1 MCFPL
6 YFAKIFKSNFFTEH
20 LPATVSD
27 QNLFKEFT
35 LRVPC
40 RWTSIYLKRVAIID
54 YHGYE
59 FLFFLGS
66 SRLLEECIYKFY
78 IVLFTKSIYLKRVA
92 ISDCHGYKFLFFQ
105 RKFLFFFFEGFIYK
119 FYIVLFTNILR
130 QIGRY
135 FWRKHLN
142 N

>member
-40 RWTSIYLKRVAIID
+40 RWTFIYLKRVAIID

-66 SRLLEECIYKFY
+66 SLLLEEFIYKFY

-92 ISDCHGYKFLFFQ
+92 ISDCHGYKFLFF
-105 RKFLFFFFEGFIYK
+105 KGSSSFFEGF
-119 FYIVLFTNILR
+119 T
-130 QIGRY
+130 
-135 FWRKHLN
+135 
-142 N
+142 